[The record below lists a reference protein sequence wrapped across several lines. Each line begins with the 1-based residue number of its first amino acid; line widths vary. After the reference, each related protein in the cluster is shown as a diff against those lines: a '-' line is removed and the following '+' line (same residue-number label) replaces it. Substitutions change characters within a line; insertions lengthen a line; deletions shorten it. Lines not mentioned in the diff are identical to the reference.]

1 MRFLAHGIL
10 VASVSAGLVA
20 GCPAAAHADG
30 PTEPA
35 AVAVTGDVHNPRSFT
50 LNELRAFPA
59 ETKSVTFESDGG
71 SQSHTYVGA
80 LLDDVV
86 SVADP
91 VVNASAKNAALTMAI
106 RATGVDGYTVAVAT
120 PRRSRRPQGR
130 PLRQRPGRA
139 AADRPSRLS
148 AQLRSRPKTMS
159 RVRGAISMS
168 PVSAGST
175 HTM

>member
-1 MRFLAHGIL
+1 MRYLAHGIL

-20 GCPAAAHADG
+20 GCPAVAHADG

-106 RATGVDGYTVAVAT
+106 RATGVDGYTVAVALPEISPGFT
-120 PRRSRRPQGR
+120 ANPALVAYTEDGE
-130 PLRQRPGRA
+130 PL
-139 AADRPSRLS
+139 DRPRLVVPGDLKGGRYVNDLVE
-148 AQLRSRPKTMS
+148 LRLIDLRD
-159 RVRGAISMS
+159 
-168 PVSAGST
+168 
-175 HTM
+175 